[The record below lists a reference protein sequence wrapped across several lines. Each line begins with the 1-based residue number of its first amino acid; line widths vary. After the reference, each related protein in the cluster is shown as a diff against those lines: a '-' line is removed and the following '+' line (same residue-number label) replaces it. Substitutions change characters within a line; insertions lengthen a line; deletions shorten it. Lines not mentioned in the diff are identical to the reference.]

1 MLRNIIRKFLQK
13 RGYDIVKMPKVGR
26 EYHGTSK
33 YKDYTFHPTPIANYY
48 LPQNVENDVIALH
61 MKRGEFFEP
70 EVISL
75 AKRFIKPNTIVLDIG
90 ANFGQMSIEFA
101 KTVGSEGFV
110 YSFEA
115 QKAVFDILSL
125 NIQANNLNNV
135 ECVYGAV
142 YKNTDKVFFFPPPDF
157 TKFGS
162 YGSFGLNVDNN
173 EGVEVKSISV
183 DSLQIDRPISFMK
196 IDVQGSDLFALEGAR
211 ETIMK
216 NRMPILFE
224 FEEQFQQKFSTNFN
238 QYVEFVR
245 SIDYEFAETIM
256 DINFL
261 ILPK

>member
-13 RGYDIVKMPKVGR
+13 RGYDIVKVPKVGK

-33 YKDYTFHPTPIANYY
+33 FNDYTFHPTPIANYY
-48 LPQNVENDVIALH
+48 LPQNVDNDVIAIH

-70 EVISL
+70 DVITL
-75 AKRFIKPNTIVLDIG
+75 AKKYIKPNTAVLDIG

-101 KTVGSEGFV
+101 KTVGAGGYV

-125 NIQANNLNNV
+125 NIEANNLKNV

-142 YKNTDKVFFFPPPDF
+142 YKNTNEVFFFPPPDF

-162 YGSFGLNVDNN
+162 YGSFGLNVENK
-173 EGVEVKSISV
+173 EGVEVKSITI
-183 DSLQIDRPISFMK
+183 DSLHIDRPISFMK

-216 NRMPILFE
+216 HRMPILFE
-224 FEEQFQQKFSTNFN
+224 FEEQFQEKFQTNFN
-238 QYVEFVR
+238 QYVQFVQ
-245 SIDYEFAETIM
+245 SVQYEFAETIM
-256 DINFL
+256 GINFL